1 LLTTSLNQNLSQPQ
15 FRQVLHLDTAFA
27 IALSTAFALGMEHAF
42 EPDHVV
48 AVSTIVTQSKG
59 LVRSLLT
66 GSLWGLGHTLAL
78 LTAGIIVIL
87 LRVRLPANISTT
99 FELFVGLMLVILG
112 LWAVLNA
119 RRQKLHFHVHSHDG
133 RTHAHLHSH
142 KEAESHD
149 HPHIPFSV
157 GVIHGLA
164 GSGALVVLAM
174 STMADIA
181 QGLFFIAAF
190 GGGLIFAMSMIG
202 SALNLPMSLSGKMST
217 LIGSVF
223 SIGAGLLSLALGA
236 FVVLGYFS

>member
-1 LLTTSLNQNLSQPQ
+1 M
-15 FRQVLHLDTAFA
+15 DMAFA
-27 IALSTAFALGMEHAF
+27 IALSAAFVLGVEHAF

-48 AVSTIVTQSKG
+48 AVSTIVTQSRG
-59 LVRSLLT
+59 LIRSLLT

-78 LTAGIIVIL
+78 LTAGILAIL
-87 LRVRLPANISTT
+87 LRVRLPTNISAT

-112 LWAVLNA
+112 VWAVLNA
-119 RRQKLHFHVHSHDG
+119 KKQKLHFHVHSHNG

-142 KEAESHD
+142 KEGESHD
-149 HPHIPFSV
+149 HPHVPFSV

-164 GSGALVVLAM
+164 GSGAMVVLAM

-202 SALNLPMSLSGKMST
+202 SALNLPISLGGKLPG

-223 SIGAGLLSLALGA
+223 SVGAGLLSLALGA
-236 FVVLGYFS
+236 FVVFGYFF